1 MYGNNLPDIIYTLL
15 LAIIITNE
23 GIDIFNY
30 IYITKVV
37 SSIERAI

>member
-23 GIDIFNY
+23 GIFNY